1 MNEAFW
7 RERNVYVTGGTGLL
21 GSWLVQRL
29 VERGANV
36 VCLVRDST
44 PRSLLLRSGT
54 ISRVTTVHG
63 PVEDYELQLRIINEH
78 EIQSVFHLAAQ
89 TIVPISN
96 RSPLSTFDANI
107 KGTWCVLEAARI
119 AGGVTEVVVASSDKA
134 YGEQKELPYSEDTP
148 LQGTHPY
155 DVSKSCADLIAQAY
169 HITYGLPV
177 CVTRCGNMYGGG
189 DLNWNRLI
197 PGTIRSLYLNESPLI
212 RSDGTL
218 QRDYVYVEDIA
229 DAYLLLAESMARP
242 DVVGEAFNFG
252 VNRPYS
258 VLDVVHAL
266 GEVMD
271 RRDIEP
277 TILGEA
283 GPDTEI
289 PVQYLDSTK
298 AERVLGWQPQ
308 FGFHDGLRRTAEW
321 YVDLLSGD
329 AAGAGAAGKRGIA

>member
-1 MNEAFW
+1 MSAGFW

-36 VCLVRDST
+36 VCLVRDYT
-44 PRSLLLRSGT
+44 PRSLLVRSGA
-54 ISRVTTVHG
+54 ISNVTTVRG
-63 PVEDYELQLRIINEH
+63 PIEDYELQLRVLNEH
-78 EIQSVFHLAAQ
+78 EIQTVFHLAAQ
-89 TIVPISN
+89 TIVPVGN
-96 RSPLSTFDANI
+96 RSPLSTFEANI
-107 KGTWCVLEAARI
+107 KGTWCLLEAARI
-119 AGGVTEVVVASSDKA
+119 AGGVEEIVVASSDKA
-134 YGEQKELPYSEDTP
+134 YGAQEVLPYDEDTP

-155 DVSKSCADLIAQAY
+155 DVSKSCADLVAQAY
-169 HITYGLPV
+169 HVTYGLPV

-197 PGTIRSLYLNESPLI
+197 PGSIRSFLFDESPLI

-229 DAYLLLAESMARP
+229 DAYLLLAENMGRP
-242 DVVGEAFNFG
+242 EVVGEAFNFG

-258 VLDVVHAL
+258 VLEVVEAL

-271 RRDIEP
+271 RQHVRP

-283 GPDTEI
+283 GPDAEI

-298 AERVLGWQPQ
+298 AERILGWQPR
-308 FGFHDGLRRTAEW
+308 FGFRDGLRQTAAW
-321 YVDLLSGD
+321 YEELLRP
-329 AAGAGAAGKRGIA
+329 GAGDGSEGASP

>member
-1 MNEAFW
+1 MNDAFW

-29 VERGANV
+29 VARGANV

-44 PRSLLLRSGT
+44 PRSLLVRSGMM
-54 ISRVTTVHG
+54 SRVTAVQG
-63 PVEDYELQLRIINEH
+63 AVEDYELQLRVINEH
-78 EIQSVFHLAAQ
+78 EVRSVFHLAAQ

-119 AGGVTEVVVASSDKA
+119 AGGVSEVIVASSDKA
-134 YGEQKELPYSEDTP
+134 YGEQEKLPYNENTP

-197 PGTIRSLYLNESPLI
+197 PGTIRSLYFNESPLI

-229 DAYLLLAESMARP
+229 DAYLLLAENMTRP
-242 DVVGEAFNFG
+242 DVVGQAFNFG

-258 VLDVVHAL
+258 VLEVVEAL

-271 RRDIEP
+271 RGGVRP
-277 TILGEA
+277 TVLSEA
-283 GPDTEI
+283 GPDAEI

-298 AERVLGWQPQ
+298 AERVLGWQPK
-308 FGFHDGLRRTAEW
+308 FGFRDGLRRTAEW
-321 YVDLLSGD
+321 YAELLSSGV
-329 AAGAGAAGKRGIA
+329 AGAGLAAGRGRS

>member
-7 RERNVYVTGGTGLL
+7 RERNVYVTGATGLL

-29 VERGANV
+29 VDRGANV

-44 PRSLLLRSGT
+44 PRSLLVRSGT
-54 ISRVTTVHG
+54 MSRVTAVHG
-63 PVEDYELQLRIINEH
+63 PVEDYELQLRVINEH
-78 EIQSVFHLAAQ
+78 EIRTVFHLAAQ

-107 KGTWCVLEAARI
+107 KGTWCVLEAARV
-119 AGGVTEVVVASSDKA
+119 AGGVMEVVVASSDKA
-134 YGEQKELPYSEDTP
+134 YGEQEELPYNEDTP

-169 HITYGLPV
+169 HTTYGLPV

-197 PGTIRSLYLNESPLI
+197 PGTIRSLFFNESPLI

-229 DAYLLLAESMARP
+229 DAYLLLAENMTRP
-242 DVVGEAFNFG
+242 EVVGEAFNFG

-258 VLDVVHAL
+258 VLDVVEAL
-266 GEVMD
+266 SDVMD
-271 RRDIEP
+271 RRYVRP

-283 GPDTEI
+283 GPATEI

-298 AERVLGWQPQ
+298 AELVLGWQPR
-308 FGFHDGLRRTAEW
+308 FGFREGLRQTAEW
-321 YVDLLSGD
+321 YAELLSSSAAASSV
-329 AAGAGAAGKRGIA
+329 AAGSVTA

>member
-1 MNEAFW
+1 MSDSFW
-7 RERNVYVTGGTGLL
+7 KERSVYVTGGTGLL

-36 VCLVRDST
+36 VCLVRDIT
-44 PRSLLLRSGT
+44 PRSLLVRSGT
-54 ISRVTTVHG
+54 ISRVTQVHG
-63 PVEDYELQLRIINEH
+63 AVEDYETQLRIINEH
-78 EIQSVFHLAAQ
+78 EIRTVFHLAAQ

-96 RSPLSTFDANI
+96 RSPLSTFEANV

-119 AGGVTEVVVASSDKA
+119 AGGVKEIVVASSDKA
-134 YGEQKELPYSEDTP
+134 YGAQDVLPYNEDTP

-155 DVSKSCADLIAQAY
+155 DVSKSCADLITQAY
-169 HITYGLPV
+169 YHTYKLPV

-197 PGTIRSLYLNESPLI
+197 PGTIRSFFYNESPLI

-229 DAYLLLAESMARP
+229 DAYLLLASNMSRP
-242 DVVGEAFNFG
+242 EVVGQAFNFG

-258 VLDVVHAL
+258 VLEVVETL
-266 GEVMD
+266 GEVMG
-271 RRDIEP
+271 RKAVRP

-298 AERVLGWQPQ
+298 AEEVLGWKARY
-308 FGFHDGLRRTAEW
+308 GFRDGLKRTSEW
-321 YVDLLSGD
+321 YEELLKDGKG
-329 AAGAGAAGKRGIA
+329 GAGGSNSS

>member
-1 MNEAFW
+1 MNETFW

-21 GSWLVQRL
+21 GSWLVNRL

-36 VCLVRDST
+36 VCLVRDNT
-44 PRSLLLRSGT
+44 PRSLLVRSGT
-54 ISRVTTVHG
+54 ISRITTVAG
-63 PVEDYELQLRIINEH
+63 AAEDYELQLRVINEH
-78 EIQSVFHLAAQ
+78 EIRTVFHLAAQ

-96 RSPLSTFDANI
+96 RSPLSTFEANI

-119 AGGVTEVVVASSDKA
+119 AGEVEEIVVASSDKA
-134 YGEQKELPYSEDTP
+134 YGEQDVLPYDEETP

-169 HITYGLPV
+169 YKTYGLPV
-177 CVTRCGNMYGGG
+177 CVTRCGNMFGGG

-197 PGTIRSLYLNESPLI
+197 PGTIRSLFLNESPLI

-229 DAYLLLAESMARP
+229 DAYLLLAENMTRP

-258 VLDVVHAL
+258 VLEVVEAL

-271 RRDIEP
+271 RQAVRP

-298 AERVLGWQPQ
+298 AERVLGWQAR
-308 FGFHDGLRRTAEW
+308 FGFRDGLRRTAEW
-321 YVDLLSGD
+321 YEELLGSS
-329 AAGAGAAGKRGIA
+329 ASGAGNSGSS

>member
-1 MNEAFW
+1 MNDAFW

-21 GSWLVQRL
+21 GSWLVERL

-36 VCLVRDST
+36 ICLVRDNT
-44 PRSLLLRSGT
+44 PRSLLVRSGT
-54 ISRVTTVHG
+54 IGRVTTVQG
-63 PVEDYELQLRIINEH
+63 AVEDYELQLRVINEH
-78 EIQSVFHLAAQ
+78 EVGTLFHLAAQ

-96 RSPLSTFDANI
+96 RSPLSTFEANI

-119 AGGVTEVVVASSDKA
+119 AGGVTEIVVASSDKA
-134 YGEQKELPYSEDTP
+134 YGAQEVLPYSEDTP

-197 PGTIRSLYLNESPLI
+197 PGTIRSLFFNESPLI

-229 DAYLLLAESMARP
+229 DAYLLLAENMSRA

-258 VLDVVHAL
+258 VLEVVETLA
-266 GEVMD
+266 EVMD
-271 RRDIEP
+271 RQAVRP

-298 AERVLGWQPQ
+298 AERVLGWQARY
-308 FGFHDGLRRTAEW
+308 GFRDGLRRTAAW
-321 YVDLLSGD
+321 YGDLLGTGTGGPSSDSGS
-329 AAGAGAAGKRGIA
+329 

>member
-1 MNEAFW
+1 MSEFW

-36 VCLVRDST
+36 VCLIRDTT
-44 PRSLLLRSGT
+44 PRSLLASSGT
-54 ISRVTTVHG
+54 QQRVVTVRG
-63 PVEDYELQLRIINEH
+63 AVEDYELQLRVINEH
-78 EIQSVFHLAAQ
+78 EIQTVFHLAAQ
-89 TIVPISN
+89 TIVPIGN
-96 RSPLSTFDANI
+96 RSPLSTFEANI
-107 KGTWCVLEAARI
+107 KGTWCLLEAARV
-119 AGGVTEVVVASSDKA
+119 AGGVKEIVVASSDKA
-134 YGEQKELPYSEDTP
+134 YGAQEVLPYNEDTP

-155 DVSKSCADLIAQAY
+155 DVSKSCADLISQAY
-169 HITYGLPV
+169 GITYGLPV

-197 PGTIRSLYLNESPLI
+197 PGTIRSLFFGESPVI

-229 DAYLLLAESMARP
+229 DAYLLLAENMGRP
-242 DVVGEAFNFG
+242 EVVGEAFNFG

-258 VLDVVHAL
+258 VLDVVGTI
-266 GEVMD
+266 GEVMGS
-271 RRDIEP
+271 DIEP

-283 GPDTEI
+283 GADTEI

-298 AERVLGWQPQ
+298 AERVLGWRPRY
-308 FGFHDGLRRTAEW
+308 GFREGLRLTAEW
-321 YVDLLSGD
+321 YQDLLRGSSRGSG
-329 AAGAGAAGKRGIA
+329 R